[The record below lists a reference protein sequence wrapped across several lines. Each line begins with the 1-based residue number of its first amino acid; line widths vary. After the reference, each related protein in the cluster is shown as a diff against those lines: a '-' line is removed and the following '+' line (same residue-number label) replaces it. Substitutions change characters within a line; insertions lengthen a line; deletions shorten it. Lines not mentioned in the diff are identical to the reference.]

1 MGHCRVVST
10 ILKNALCMCEFY
22 TYTYVHMNVCRQQ
35 IILFYRISD
44 KLIDELIMEISKEL
58 QIDDVIQKLFELEF
72 QEF

>member
-1 MGHCRVVST
+1 M
-10 ILKNALCMCEFY
+10 K
-22 TYTYVHMNVCRQQ
+22 VCRQQ